1 MHISTRILQPIKEEH
16 LLTGPLEETNLPYA
30 IAKIAGKVMC
40 DAYRNQYNFNAF
52 TVMPCNVYGVG
63 DNFHPKN
70 SHVVAGLIRKFHIA
84 KEKGL
89 LEVKVWGTGSPLREF
104 IYVDDLAEAC
114 VYLMNNYEKG
124 GIINVGS
131 SEEISIRNLANL
143 LAELTSFKGTIKF
156 DSSKPDGTPRKLM
169 DNQRVNKLGWK
180 SKTTM
185 KEGITKMYQSWLKEK
200 NKKDLER
207 IPNYP

>member
-1 MHISTRILQPIKEEH
+1 
-16 LLTGPLEETNLPYA
+16 
-30 IAKIAGKVMC
+30 
-40 DAYRNQYNFNAF
+40 
-52 TVMPCNVYGVG
+52 
-63 DNFHPKN
+63 
-70 SHVVAGLIRKFHIA
+70 
-84 KEKGL
+84 
-89 LEVKVWGTGSPLREF
+89 
-104 IYVDDLAEAC
+104 
-114 VYLMNNYEKG
+114 MNNYEKG

-200 NKKDLER
+200 KIKKDLER
-207 IPNYP
+207 IPNYPLALCFYLY